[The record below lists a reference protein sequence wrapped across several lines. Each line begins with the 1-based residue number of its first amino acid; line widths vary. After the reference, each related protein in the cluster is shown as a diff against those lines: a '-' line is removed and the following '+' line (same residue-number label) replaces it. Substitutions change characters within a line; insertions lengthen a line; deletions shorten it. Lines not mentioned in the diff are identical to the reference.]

1 MNHASEGDLTIAMVM
16 VIEFIMPLLICIL
29 SMRNSLS
36 VIVGVSALIIFY
48 LVSSF
53 SFCCCLRCIFSPGE
67 LLKQKSVCIDPK
79 SFHFMCGACTQS
91 GRAWG
96 RISQARPFSE
106 SPC

>member
-1 MNHASEGDLTIAMVM
+1 
-16 VIEFIMPLLICIL
+16 MPLLICIL

-36 VIVGVSALIIFY
+36 VIVGGSALIIFY

-67 LLKQKSVCIDPK
+67 LLKQKSVYIDPK

-91 GRAWG
+91 GRG
-96 RISQARPFSE
+96 LGTSQTLSE
-106 SPC
+106 SPCCIKRDDCVLII

>member
-1 MNHASEGDLTIAMVM
+1 M
-16 VIEFIMPLLICIL
+16 VIVIKFIMTLLICIL

-48 LVSSF
+48 LVS
-53 SFCCCLRCIFSPGE
+53 FCRCLRCIFFPGE
-67 LLKQKSVCIDPK
+67 LLKQKSVYIDPK